1 VRKGGGDVATDWL
14 KGKPPQPGVHVYT
27 DPDLI
32 PFEPPARP
40 LGLRGLPTTFRNYIE
55 TIPRAAYEQG
65 VVDLGRTKRDII
77 LVAEPDLIGEVLV
90 GKAEL
95 VLRDPVTRRA
105 FAPAI
110 GANSIFLAEDSE
122 WRWQRRAVAPIF
134 RHETLLSFVPIF
146 TAMAERQVERWRAAG
161 RTQQVDAA
169 AAMTR
174 TTFDIIVEALL
185 GGSANLDAE
194 SYSRALTQ
202 SFNTIPWQ
210 IIYVLFSL
218 PEWLPYPGQ
227 RRAYQAR
234 DFLRRDLSR
243 IVAARR
249 AAPSAHADLLDALL
263 AARDAETGRSMSDAE
278 VVNNLL
284 TFVIAGHETTAVA
297 LSWTL
302 WLLAKDQ
309 DSQQRV
315 FDEVA
320 AVAADAPIAAAHFE
334 QLSFCRQAI
343 QEAMRLYPPAPGIGR
358 EARTAFELGG
368 LSIAPGTRIHIP
380 VFALH
385 RNVRI
390 WNNPNCFDPD
400 RFTAEAVKA
409 RSRYAYLPFGAGP
422 RICIGSGFAM
432 LEAAAIL
439 ATLVRAFRF
448 TPVPGHKPKP
458 LARVTLRPAGGMPLR
473 VAVR

>member
-1 VRKGGGDVATDWL
+1 M
-14 KGKPPQPGVHVYT
+14 YF

-55 TIPRAAYEQG
+55 TIPRSAYEQG
-65 VVDLGRTKRDII
+65 VTDLGRTRRDII
-77 LVAEPDLIGEVLV
+77 LVADPDLIGKVLV
-90 GKAEL
+90 DNAEA

-110 GANSIFLAEDSE
+110 GANSIFLAEDAE
-122 WRWQRRAVAPIF
+122 WRWQRRAVSPMF
-134 RHETLLSFVPIF
+134 RHDTLMSFVPIF
-146 TAMAERQVERWRAAG
+146 TAMAQRQVQRWRTAG
-161 RTQQVDAA
+161 GETQQVDVA

-174 TTFDIIVEALL
+174 TTFDIIVDALL
-185 GGSANLDAE
+185 GGTANLDAE
-194 SYSRALTQ
+194 GYGRALTH

-218 PEWLPYPGQ
+218 PEWLPYPGR
-227 RRAYQAR
+227 RRAYRAR
-234 DFLRRDLSR
+234 DFLRRDLMR
-243 IVAARR
+243 IVADRR
-249 AAPSAHADLLDALL
+249 VAPSSHPDLLDSLL
-263 AARDAETGRSMSDAE
+263 AARDPETGRSMSDEE

-284 TFVIAGHETTAVA
+284 TFIIAGHETTAVA

-315 FDEVA
+315 FEEVA
-320 AVAADAPIAAAHFE
+320 GVAAGEPIAASHIE
-334 QLSFCRQAI
+334 RLSFCRQVI

-358 EARTAFELGG
+358 EAKAEFSLGG
-368 LSIAPGTRIHIP
+368 RPIAVGTRIHIP

-385 RNVRI
+385 RNVRL
-390 WNNPNCFDPD
+390 WDNPNAFDPE
-400 RFTAEAVKA
+400 RFAPDQVKA
-409 RSRYAYLPFGAGP
+409 RSRYAYLPFGGGP
-422 RICIGSGFAM
+422 RICIGAGFAM

-448 TPVPGHKPKP
+448 TPVAGHKPTP
-458 LARVTLRPAGGMPLR
+458 VARVTLRPAGGMPLLVTAR
-473 VAVR
+473 

>member
-1 VRKGGGDVATDWL
+1 M
-14 KGKPPQPGVHVYT
+14 YT

-40 LGLRGLPTTFRNYIE
+40 LGLRGLPLTFRNYIE
-55 TIPRAAYEQG
+55 TIPRSAYEQG
-65 VVDLGRTKRDII
+65 VTDLGRTRRDII
-77 LVAEPDLIGEVLV
+77 LVAEPDLIGEILV
-90 GKAEL
+90 GKADA

-110 GANSIFLAEDSE
+110 GAKSIFLAEDAD

-134 RHETLLSFVPIF
+134 RHEMLMSFVPIF
-146 TAMAERQVERWRAAG
+146 SAMAQRQVERWRTNG
-161 RTQQVDAA
+161 GTQQVDAA

-174 TTFDIIVEALL
+174 TTFDIIVDALL
-185 GGSANLDAE
+185 GGTANLDAE
-194 SYSRALTQ
+194 SYSRALSQ

-218 PEWLPYPGQ
+218 PDWLPYPGR
-227 RRAYQAR
+227 RRAYRAR
-234 DFLRRDLSR
+234 DFLRQDLLR

-249 AAPSAHADLLDALL
+249 AAPSTHGDLLDLLL
-263 AARDAETGRSMSDAE
+263 AARDPETGRGMSDQEA
-278 VVNNLL
+278 VNNLL
-284 TFVIAGHETTAVA
+284 TFIIAGHETTAVA

-309 DSQQRV
+309 ESQQRV
-315 FDEVA
+315 FEEVV
-320 AVAADAPIAAAHFE
+320 AVAADAPIAAPHIE
-334 QLSFCRQAI
+334 QLSFCRQVI

-358 EARTAFELGG
+358 EAKTAFELGG
-368 LSIAPGTRIHIP
+368 RPIKAGTRIHIP

-385 RNVRI
+385 RNVRL
-390 WNNPNCFDPD
+390 WERPNAFDPD
-400 RFTAEAVKA
+400 RFAAEPVKA
-409 RSRYAYLPFGAGP
+409 RSRYAYLPFGGGP
-422 RICIGSGFAM
+422 RICIGAGFAM

-448 TPVPGHKPKP
+448 APVAGHKPQP
-458 LARVTLRPAGGMPLR
+458 VARVTLRPAGGMPLLVTDR
-473 VAVR
+473 

>member
-1 VRKGGGDVATDWL
+1 
-14 KGKPPQPGVHVYT
+14 VYI

-32 PFEPPARP
+32 PFEPPPRP

-55 TIPRAAYEQG
+55 TIPRSAYEQG
-65 VVDLGRTKRDII
+65 VTDLGRTRRDII
-77 LVAEPDLIGEVLV
+77 LVSEPDLIGEVLV
-90 GKAEL
+90 GKAEFF
-95 VLRDPVTRRA
+95 LRDPVTRRA

-110 GANSIFLAEDSE
+110 GANSIFLAEDAE
-122 WRWQRRAVAPIF
+122 WRWQRRAVAPVF

-146 TAMAERQVERWRAAG
+146 AAMAQRQAERWRNADL
-161 RTQQVDAA
+161 TQPVDAP

-174 TTFDIIVEALL
+174 TTFDIIVDTLL
-185 GGSANLDAE
+185 GGTANLDAE
-194 SYSRALTQ
+194 TYSRALTR

-218 PEWLPYPGQ
+218 PEWLPYPG
-227 RRAYQAR
+227 RHRAYRAR

-243 IVAARR
+243 IVAGRR
-249 AAPSAHADLLDALL
+249 AVPSTHPDLLELLL
-263 AARDAETGRSMSDAE
+263 AARDPETGRTMSDAE

-315 FDEVA
+315 VEEIA
-320 AVAADAPIAAAHFE
+320 AVAADAPITAAHLE
-334 QLSFCRQAI
+334 QLSFCRQVI
-343 QEAMRLYPPAPGIGR
+343 HEAMRLYPPAPGIGR
-358 EARTAFELGG
+358 EARAAFELGG
-368 LSIAPGTRIHIP
+368 RPIEPGTRVHIP

-385 RNVRI
+385 RNVRL
-390 WNNPNCFDPD
+390 WDHPNAFDPN
-400 RFTAEAVKA
+400 RFTAEAVKS
-409 RSRYAYLPFGAGP
+409 RSRYAYLPFGGGP
-422 RICIGSGFAM
+422 RICIGAGFAM

-439 ATLVRAFRF
+439 GTLVRAFHF
-448 TPVPGHKPKP
+448 APVAGHKPKP
-458 LARVTLRPAGGMPLR
+458 VARVTLRPAGGMPLL
-473 VAVR
+473 VTVR

>member
-1 VRKGGGDVATDWL
+1 M
-14 KGKPPQPGVHVYT
+14 YT

-32 PFEPPARP
+32 PFEPPERP

-55 TIPRAAYEQG
+55 TIPRSAYEQG
-65 VVDLGRTKRDII
+65 VTDLGRTRRDII
-77 LVAEPDLIGEVLV
+77 LIAEPDLIGEVLV
-90 GKAEL
+90 GKAD
-95 VLRDPVTRRA
+95 VFRRDPVTRRA

-110 GANSIFLAEDSE
+110 GANSIFLAEDAD

-146 TAMAERQVERWRAAG
+146 TAMAQRQVDRWRASG
-161 RTQQVDAA
+161 RIQQVNAA

-174 TTFDIIVEALL
+174 TTFDIIVNVLL
-185 GGSANLDAE
+185 GGTADLDAE
-194 SYSRALTQ
+194 SYSRALTR
-202 SFNTIPWQ
+202 SFATIPWQ
-210 IIYVLFSL
+210 IIYVLFAL
-218 PEWLPYPGQ
+218 PEWLPYPGR
-227 RRAYQAR
+227 RRAYRAR

-243 IVAARR
+243 IVAGRR
-249 AAPSAHADLLDALL
+249 AVPSEHPDLLDSLIAS
-263 AARDAETGRSMSDAE
+263 RDPETGRSMSDEE

-284 TFVIAGHETTAVA
+284 TFIIAGHETTAVA

-309 DSQQRV
+309 ESQQRA
-315 FDEVA
+315 FEEIA
-320 AVAADAPIAAAHFE
+320 AVAGDSPISASHVE

-358 EARTAFELGG
+358 EAKIAFELGG
-368 LSIAPGTRIHIP
+368 RPIEAGTRIHIP

-385 RNVRI
+385 RNVRL
-390 WNNPNCFDPD
+390 WDRPNAFEPE

-409 RSRYAYLPFGAGP
+409 RSRYAYLPFGGGP
-422 RICIGSGFAM
+422 RICIGAGFAM

-448 TPVPGHKPKP
+448 APVAGHKPKP
-458 LARVTLRPAGGMPLR
+458 VARVTLRPAGGMPLLVTAR
-473 VAVR
+473 